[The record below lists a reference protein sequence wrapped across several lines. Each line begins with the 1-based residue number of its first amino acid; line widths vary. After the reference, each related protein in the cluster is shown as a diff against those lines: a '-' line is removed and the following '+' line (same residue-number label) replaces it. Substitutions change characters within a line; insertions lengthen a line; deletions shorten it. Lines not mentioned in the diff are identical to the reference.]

1 MKIIIA
7 CRHGEAYK
15 NRRNIYGGKGDG
27 LTPEGVVQIEE
38 LCKQLQAVV
47 AKNPLPSSLY
57 KSCERVQIN
66 ESANLIA
73 QNLNIAQ
80 VQTDPY
86 VGWVEGLF
94 VESQLSPQCTHTQTL
109 GRLAALLKEK
119 GPACQRASCHQSR
132 WAQARAAAE
141 HACALW
147 PQAYFSFVF
156 NLQETN
162 SCSERLSLQSRSQE
176 GSKEIKIFISC
187 SET

>member
-1 MKIIIA
+1 M
-7 CRHGEAYK
+7 GEFA
-15 NRRNIYGGKGDG
+15 
-27 LTPEGVVQIEE
+27 
-38 LCKQLQAVV
+38 
-47 AKNPLPSSLY
+47 SSLVHGFLVHY
-57 KSCERVQIN
+57 EPCFTGSVACGPCSLMLKYQCSSVLFLFVLRTFVLWHTRTSKC
-66 ESANLIA
+66 
-73 QNLNIAQ
+73 AQ

-132 WAQARAAAE
+132 WAQAQAAAE
-141 HACALW
+141 HACPLW